1 MMFEELFENVEMDE
15 YGMMLIMELI
25 YQMQLEEEQ

>member
-1 MMFEELFENVEMDE
+1 MYEELFENVEMDE

>member
-1 MMFEELFENVEMDE
+1 MYEWLFDEIEMDE

-25 YQMQLEEEQ
+25 YQMQMEEEK